1 MSENYFYQDDE
12 KEIIREELLTTKA
25 LDWAK
30 SFVNPVKTSYNR
42 QKGQKEIRD
51 KNKLTNFQKEILKDV
66 DTQLDLFE
74 KNPQLSS
81 AQLRRFYHDV
91 KSLELKV
98 KENFDK
104 AKPLVGMLKS
114 KVAYVCPKKGR
125 ERKIPLEFRKFLEE
139 MVDSVN
145 TEQDFSAFCLVFEAV
160 VGYFYGEGGK

>member
-1 MSENYFYQDDE
+1 MSSSYFYQDVE
-12 KEIIREELLTTKA
+12 KEIIKEELLTTKA
-25 LDWAK
+25 LEWAK
-30 SFVNPVKTSYNR
+30 SFVNPKRSERY
-42 QKGQKEIRD
+42 EP
-51 KNKLTNFQKEILKDV
+51 
-66 DTQLDLFE
+66 